1 MGNAKYVFRE
11 RERKNIK
18 AIMKNIETFR
28 YLVLLYAQLY
38 CSVELMD
45 EARSKPFIKG
55 STKRKLRMAMEELE
69 REIKPFVNKLYEEEE
84 GMIFQRLQVEL
95 SKHIHTITETQ
106 IEDIVNGNIGTHNEQ
121 KETSV
126 SI

>member
-1 MGNAKYVFRE
+1 
-11 RERKNIK
+11 
-18 AIMKNIETFR
+18 MKNIETFR

-45 EARSKPFIKG
+45 EARSKPFVKG

-69 REIKPFVNKLYEEEE
+69 REIKPFVNKLYENAE

-106 IEDIVNGNIGTHNEQ
+106 IEDIVNAEHRKYNEQ
-121 KETSV
+121 EETSD

>member
-1 MGNAKYVFRE
+1 
-11 RERKNIK
+11 
-18 AIMKNIETFR
+18 MKNIETFR

-95 SKHIHTITETQ
+95 SKNIHTITETQ